1 MSRCPMATMA
11 FIALKSA
18 GGSTIFNIFATE
30 MVSKMVTKFQEGCI
44 TDGIFS
50 IEGRAYYFA
59 TNLYR

>member
-1 MSRCPMATMA
+1 MATMA
-11 FIALKSA
+11 FMALKSA
-18 GGSTIFNIFATE
+18 GGSTIFAINAMEI
-30 MVSKMVTKFQEGCI
+30 VSKIVTKFQEGCI